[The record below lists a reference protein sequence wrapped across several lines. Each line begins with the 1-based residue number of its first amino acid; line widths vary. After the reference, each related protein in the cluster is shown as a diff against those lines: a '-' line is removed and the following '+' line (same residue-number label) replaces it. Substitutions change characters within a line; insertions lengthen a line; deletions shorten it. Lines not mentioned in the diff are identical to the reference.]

1 MYLIDINIYKLN
13 KNKKLILSIE
23 DIAEI
28 LSISKESAKVTA
40 NRYVKQKFLLR
51 IKKNLYITPVKFD
64 TLKENEFF
72 QLANYT
78 QVPSYISLA
87 SALSYYN
94 IYTQQLRGVIESV
107 ALKRSR
113 TFNVDEI
120 EFRFILVKKKFYTGF
135 VTENNFFIAA
145 PKKALADAVY
155 LSSLGKYNLDFD
167 AVDFGKIN
175 KSEVNEY
182 IKLTNSRT
190 KIFWDKL
197 CKRYKI

>member
-1 MYLIDINIYKLN
+1 MNIIKLN
-13 KNKKLILSIE
+13 MNKKLILSVE

-40 NRYVKQKFLLR
+40 NRYVKQKLLLR
-51 IKKNLYITPVKFD
+51 IKKNLYITPIKFD
-64 TLKENEFF
+64 NLKENESF
-72 QLANYT
+72 QLANYM

-107 ALKRSR
+107 ALKRSK

-120 EFRFILVKKKFYTGF
+120 EFRFILVKKSFYTGF
-135 VTENNFFIAA
+135 TTDNNFFIAA
-145 PKKALADAVY
+145 PEKALADTIY

-167 AVDFGKIN
+167 AVDFGKIS
-175 KSEVNEY
+175 KSNVTGY
-182 IKLTNSRT
+182 INLTNKRT
-190 KIFWDKL
+190 KTFWNNL

>member
-1 MYLIDINIYKLN
+1 MNTYKLN
-13 KNKKLILSIE
+13 NNKKLILSIE

-40 NRYVKQKFLLR
+40 NRYVKQKLLIR

-64 TLKENEFF
+64 NLKENEFF
-72 QLANYT
+72 QLANYM
-78 QVPSYISLA
+78 QVPSYISFA

-94 IYTQQLRGVIESV
+94 IYTQQLRGVIESA
-107 ALKRSR
+107 ALKRSK
-113 TFNVDEI
+113 TFNVDKI
-120 EFRFILVKKKFYTGF
+120 EFRFILVKTIFYMGF

-145 PKKALADAVY
+145 PEKALADAVY
-155 LSSLGKYNLDFD
+155 LSSLGKYNLDFN
-167 AVDFGKIN
+167 AIDFGKIS

-190 KIFWDKL
+190 KTFWDNL
-197 CKRYKI
+197 CKRYRI

>member
-120 EFRFILVKKKFYTGF
+120 EFRFILVKKKF
-135 VTENNFFIAA
+135 IR
-145 PKKALADAVY
+145 AL
-155 LSSLGKYNLDFD
+155 
-167 AVDFGKIN
+167 
-175 KSEVNEY
+175 
-182 IKLTNSRT
+182 
-190 KIFWDKL
+190 
-197 CKRYKI
+197 

>member
-1 MYLIDINIYKLN
+1 MNTYKLN
-13 KNKKLILSIE
+13 NNKKLILSIE

-40 NRYVKQKFLLR
+40 NRYVKQKLLIR

-64 TLKENEFF
+64 NLKENEFF
-72 QLANYT
+72 QLANYM
-78 QVPSYISLA
+78 QVPSYISFA

-94 IYTQQLRGVIESV
+94 IYTQQLRGVIESA
-107 ALKRSR
+107 ALKRSK
-113 TFNVDEI
+113 TFNVNEI
-120 EFRFILVKKKFYTGF
+120 EFRFILVKTIFYMGF

-145 PKKALADAVY
+145 PEKALADAVY
-155 LSSLGKYNLDFD
+155 LSSLGKYNLDFN
-167 AVDFGKIN
+167 AIDFGKIS

-190 KIFWDKL
+190 KTFWDNL
-197 CKRYKI
+197 CKRYRI

>member
-1 MYLIDINIYKLN
+1 MNTYKLN
-13 KNKKLILSIE
+13 NNKKLILSIE

-40 NRYVKQKFLLR
+40 NRYVKQKLLIR

-64 TLKENEFF
+64 NLKENEFF
-72 QLANYT
+72 QLANYM
-78 QVPSYISLA
+78 QVPSYISFA

-94 IYTQQLRGVIESV
+94 IYTQQLRGVIESA
-107 ALKRSR
+107 ALKRSK
-113 TFNVDEI
+113 TFNVDKI
-120 EFRFILVKKKFYTGF
+120 EFRFILVKTIFYTGF

-145 PKKALADAVY
+145 PEKALADAVY
-155 LSSLGKYNLDFD
+155 LSSLGKYNLDFN
-167 AVDFGKIN
+167 AIDFGKIS

-190 KIFWDKL
+190 KTFWDNL
-197 CKRYKI
+197 CKRYRI

>member
-1 MYLIDINIYKLN
+1 MNTYKLN
-13 KNKKLILSIE
+13 NNKKLILSIE

-40 NRYVKQKFLLR
+40 NRYVKQKLLIR

-64 TLKENEFF
+64 NLKENEFF
-72 QLANYT
+72 QLANYM
-78 QVPSYISLA
+78 QVPSYISFA

-94 IYTQQLRGVIESV
+94 IYTQQLHGVIESA
-107 ALKRSR
+107 ALKRSK
-113 TFNVDEI
+113 TFYVDKI
-120 EFRFILVKKKFYTGF
+120 EFRFILVKTIFYKGF

-145 PKKALADAVY
+145 PEKALADAVY
-155 LSSLGKYNLDFD
+155 LSSLGKYNLDFN
-167 AVDFGKIN
+167 AIDFGKIS

-190 KIFWDKL
+190 KTFWDNL
-197 CKRYKI
+197 CKRYRI